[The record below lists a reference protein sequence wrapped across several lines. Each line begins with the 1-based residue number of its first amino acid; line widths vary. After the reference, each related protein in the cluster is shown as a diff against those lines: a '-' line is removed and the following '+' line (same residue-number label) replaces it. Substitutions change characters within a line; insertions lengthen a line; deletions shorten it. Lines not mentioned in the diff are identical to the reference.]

1 MFRSSIIANFRFRCS
16 FNSLLIYN
24 QCQCLQ
30 DRRIFSIVFFQLVL
44 NKALES
50 ISELSLDR
58 ILCLLT
64 LVLRLGNSRLVHKP
78 SPIIYL
84 PLVRTFVSTSC
95 SFKNLKQIC
104 TLAQQGFLLHFK
116 NQILLHLQNAV
127 TFTCTIQLVS
137 CAISFITAQKSKP
150 NPNLLMS
157 LNFILCAGQNSQF
170 GPLK

>member
-1 MFRSSIIANFRFRCS
+1 MNRIGMFRSSIIANFRFRCS

-24 QCQCLQ
+24 QCKCLQ
-30 DRRIFSIVFFQLVL
+30 DRRTFSIVFFQLVL

-95 SFKNLKQIC
+95 SFKKFKVDLHSC
-104 TLAQQGFLLHFK
+104 TTRFPSPFQKLDPIASLECSYVYLYNTACVLCDFLHY
-116 NQILLHLQNAV
+116 
-127 TFTCTIQLVS
+127 
-137 CAISFITAQKSKP
+137 
-150 NPNLLMS
+150 S
-157 LNFILCAGQNSQF
+157 LEV
-170 GPLK
+170 